1 MEWNGGYLLPVVKPT
16 RPKRAVPA
24 TRNAVADERQIK
36 GGRSTRTA
44 GKAGGARLANEAA
57 RCVPGRKM
65 AAARAREKNGA
76 GAGAWV

>member
-1 MEWNGGYLLPVVKPT
+1 MEWRLFAPSGKADKAEKSG
-16 RPKRAVPA
+16 APA